1 MTWGENFWKERYEN
15 TKAQYDLLEQENDEI
30 FMAIRQIKITASGG
44 DIVDAIAQ
52 IHTIS
57 TTGRAKKQKVIAQ
70 DGGYQWNQR

>member
-1 MTWGENFWKERYEN
+1 MTWVENFWKTRYETIKQEN
-15 TKAQYDLLEQENDEI
+15 DLLEQENDEL

>member
-1 MTWGENFWKERYEN
+1 MTWDENFWKTRYE
-15 TKAQYDLLEQENDEI
+15 TIKQENDEL